1 MMCSMESKQDMF
13 TKERVRNDV
22 LHGIETNNNARQTT
36 VVDMH
41 VQRTLAAAACPAYLN
56 LKVILSSVLYQVI

>member
-1 MMCSMESKQDMF
+1 MF
-13 TKERVRNDV
+13 TQERVLNDV

-41 VQRTLAAAACPAYLN
+41 VQGKLAAAACPTYLN
-56 LKVILSSVLYQVI
+56 LKVI